1 MYLQVYHADVT
12 RRPKHFGISCEFSRN
27 RWQQRAGP
35 THRDRDTRN
44 EEKRTSARV
53 RSTNQYDKKYTETKR
68 KRRNALKLK
77 NKKKDEI
84 KNNDIEEQ
92 KEITLGL

>member
-35 THRDRDTRN
+35 THRDRDKERR
-44 EEKRTSARV
+44 KKTSARV
-53 RSTNQYDKKYTETKR
+53 RSTNQYDKKYTKTKK
-68 KRRNALKLK
+68 KRRNTSNLK
-77 NKKKDEI
+77 NKKKDAI

-92 KEITLGL
+92 KKLP